1 VVSTTE
7 RTFVIRERNG
17 RAEWVDVKKGAADGD
32 LIEVTGALTAGDKVV
47 RRGTDELRDGMP
59 IGGN

>member
-1 VVSTTE
+1 
-7 RTFVIRERNG
+7 
-17 RAEWVDVKKGAADGD
+17 
-32 LIEVTGALTAGDKVV
+32 VTGALTAVDKVV